1 MPLRPMS
8 REQMWML
15 PPTLDE
21 LVPAD
26 HPARFVAEFVDAL
39 DRDDWSELGVDID
52 GSWTGAPAYHPGALL
67 CVWLY
72 GFMSGVRSCRK
83 LEAACRDQIPYLWL
97 TGWQRPDH
105 NTLWRFYRSHRQSM
119 RKLLKRTVRTAVT
132 MDLVD
137 LALQAVDGTKVGANA
152 TGDRTLDVE
161 GLDRLLNRLD
171 KELGD
176 LEAQNESGED
186 AAPVHMPEELS
197 DKRALRDRVRR
208 AMDELSERT
217 ELKDINLTDSDARLM
232 RTRRGIE
239 PGYNAQA
246 MVSPTQG
253 ESGEGGMLITAAE
266 VTDDPD
272 DHSQLVPM
280 LQEAEETTGV
290 RSEVTLADAG
300 YHSGRN
306 LEECETRGQQVV
318 MPESQDRRLSHP
330 YHKDR
335 FTYDEMSDSYT
346 CPQGQRLG
354 FTRIKYTRGTRM
366 RLYRASGAICRA
378 CPAFGT
384 CTRDARHGRGI
395 EVGPHDAP
403 LRSHRALM
411 ATDDARQ
418 VYKQRQQLVEP
429 VFGIIKE
436 QQGARRFLLRG
447 VDNVRAEWS
456 LLAIAFNLRTLWR
469 AWHGQAT
476 RACRLPGSQAD
487 RKRGIPLVH
496 RPILRASGAPA

>member
-39 DRDDWSELGVDID
+39 DRDDWAELGVDID

-67 CVWLY
+67 GVWLY

-83 LEAACRDQIPYLWL
+83 R
-97 TGWQRPDH
+97 
-105 NTLWRFYRSHRQSM
+105 
-119 RKLLKRTVRTAVT
+119 
-132 MDLVD
+132 
-137 LALQAVDGTKVGANA
+137 
-152 TGDRTLDVE
+152 
-161 GLDRLLNRLD
+161 
-171 KELGD
+171 
-176 LEAQNESGED
+176 
-186 AAPVHMPEELS
+186 
-197 DKRALRDRVRR
+197 
-208 AMDELSERT
+208 
-217 ELKDINLTDSDARLM
+217 DSDARLM

-266 VTDDPD
+266 VTDDPND
-272 DHSQLVPM
+272 YSQLVPM

-354 FTRIKYTRGTRM
+354 FTRVKYTRGTRM

-384 CTRDARHGRGI
+384 CTRDGRHGRGI
-395 EVGPHDAP
+395 EVGPHDAS

-447 VDNVRAEWS
+447 VDNVSAEWG

-469 AWHGQAT
+469 AWHGRAT

-487 RKRGIPLVH
+487 RNRGISLVH